1 MQLQLNR
8 MEAKLDELLVLKG
21 IVGEL
26 TEAKRLERHKE
37 RVRKADQRQ
46 LARAERDATTLT
58 LPDNIFL
65 RDTRLDQH
73 FKKWALK
80 GMEFGRK
87 NRPEEL
93 ANYVCWQW
101 NTCTYVKKPITFSGG
116 YFQYWIGSK
125 SGRMHTTPFELMH
138 LSKKS
143 KMILR
148 NDGEHADFRERKWW
162 EWGYHVWMQVFKE
175 MQRLPG
181 YGDLPERFLR
191 CCKLLAG
198 GYSMYEV
205 YTNLYFDP
213 SEELPELNRMLRKIG
228 PDLISMWAA
237 CCMGLRRR
245 DKVTESGANTSS

>member
-37 RVRKADQRQ
+37 RARKAEVRQ
-46 LARAERDATTLT
+46 AARAERDATS
-58 LPDNIFL
+58 LPLADNIFKG
-65 RDTRLDQH
+65 DSRLVPH

-80 GMEFGRK
+80 GMEFGR
-87 NRPEEL
+87 NNQPEKL

-101 NTCTYVKKPITFSGG
+101 NCATFLRKPITFSGG

-162 EWGYHVWMQVFKE
+162 ATTSGCTCS
-175 MQRLPG
+175 R
-181 YGDLPERFLR
+181 R
-191 CCKLLAG
+191 CSVCRGIATCPSASCAAASCWRAG
-198 GYSMYEV
+198 TV
-205 YTNLYFDP
+205 CTRCTP
-213 SEELPELNRMLRKIG
+213 T
-228 PDLISMWAA
+228 
-237 CCMGLRRR
+237 C
-245 DKVTESGANTSS
+245 TSTPARICRS

>member
-37 RVRKADQRQ
+37 RARKAEVRQ
-46 LARAERDATTLT
+46 AARAERDATS
-58 LPDNIFL
+58 LPLADNIFKG
-65 RDTRLDQH
+65 DSRLVPH

-80 GMEFGRK
+80 GMEFGR
-87 NRPEEL
+87 NNQPEKL

-101 NTCTYVKKPITFSGG
+101 NCATFLRKPITFSGG

-162 EWGYHVWMQVFKE
+162 EWGYHVWMHVFKE

-181 YGDLPERFLR
+181 YCDLPERFLR

-198 GYSMYEV
+198 GYGMYEV
-205 YTNLYFDP
+205 YTDLYFDP
-213 SEELPELNRMLRKIG
+213 CEDLPQLNRMLRKVG
-228 PDLISMWAA
+228 PDLCSMWAA
-237 CCMGLRRR
+237 CCRGLRRR
-245 DKVTESGANTSS
+245 DKDDTDVK